1 MAQLSFVHLH
11 NHTEYSLLDGA
22 CRISDLVKTA
32 RDMGMPA
39 IAITDH
45 GNMFGAV
52 EFHAE
57 TKKQGVKAII
67 GCELYVSPSSRFTRD
82 SHEKPNHLVLLAKN
96 DIGYRNLIELVSL
109 AYTEGFY
116 YKARVDKE
124 LLSKYHEGL
133 IALSACIQG
142 EIPACLIADQ
152 HQKAEQSAS
161 DLKDI
166 FGTGN
171 FYIELQYHSLID
183 EKKAVPL
190 LVKLSKKLDIPLV
203 ASNDCHYISKSDS
216 EAHEVMLA
224 IQTSKTID
232 DPGRL
237 KFGSNEFYLR
247 TADEM
252 SALFS
257 EYPEAITNSFEIAEK
272 CDFKFSSDK
281 VLIPEYKT
289 PDGTDVDT
297 YLEKLTREGL
307 AQRYPQV
314 TPEIE
319 ERFQYEIGIIKKT
332 GFAPFFLFA
341 RDIIFFAKNKSIRVG
356 PGRGSAAGSLIAYSI
371 GITNIDPLMHGL
383 VFERFLNLERVSP
396 PDFDLDFDAERR
408 GEVVQYIIQNFGTEK
423 VAQIITF
430 NRMTARAVIKDVGR
444 ALGIP
449 LSDTDMVSKLIPSE
463 LGITLDKALETVPE
477 LQAMNNDPDK
487 SRLFRIAK
495 ALEGMAR
502 NPSVHAAGVVVFSDK
517 VTNHLPVFKTP
528 NDEIVVQY
536 DKMILEKIGV
546 NKFDILGLTALT
558 MIDYALKLIEENHHV
573 KIDLDTL
580 PLDDSVSYDLL
591 CKAQTLGIFQL
602 GGQGMIDLLL
612 RLQPR
617 TFHDLVPIV
626 SLYRPGP
633 IESGMLDEYVGR
645 KNGIIPIEYMHPTLE
660 PILKYTYGTIIYQ
673 EQVMKIGRE
682 IAGFTLGQADLL
694 RRAMGK
700 KIPEE
705 LEKQR
710 VPFLDG
716 AKAKGISADIAEAVF
731 EQLIPFAGYGFNQ
744 SHTTAYAL
752 VTYQTAYLKA
762 HYPVEFMA
770 ANMTIEKQDTS
781 EVVRYVKECSKMGI
795 ELLPPDVNE
804 SYTNFTV
811 HGNSIRFGLSAV
823 KNVGENAVEAV
834 VMAREEKGRFTS
846 LFDFCEKVD
855 LKTVNRKCIE
865 SLIKCGA
872 FDSCGGHRSQLLEA
886 IDSAMS
892 TGQKSQKD
900 KQAGQVSL
908 FDAFES
914 FSLDTRKLPNTPMMG
929 DTQKLALEKEMLG
942 FYVSGHPLASSEA
955 LIKRFANFTTR
966 KLIELE
972 NGIPITIAGIITEL
986 RKRITKNDKQMAFA
1000 TLEDLEGSADL
1011 VIFSETL
1018 KNYSEALQEG
1028 KIVWVKGAIANGQKE
1043 REQACIRVDEVLS
1056 LDALKE
1062 KYISSVHVT
1071 LLQNMLDSSILNTLK
1086 GICNGNKGDCTLFLH
1101 VKTPRYNDI
1110 IIQANP
1116 DTKVAPTDTLI
1127 AEIERISGENSVW
1140 FDATHSESGI

>member
-1 MAQLSFVHLH
+1 MQSKFVHLH

-32 RDMGMPA
+32 RDLGMPA

-57 TKKQGVKAII
+57 AKKQGIKAII
-67 GCELYVSPSSRFTRD
+67 GCELYVSPSNRFKKD
-82 SHEKPNHLVLLAKN
+82 PQEKPHHLVLLAKN

-109 AYTEGFY
+109 AYLEGFY

-124 LLSKYHEGL
+124 LLSKYHDGL

-152 HQKAEQSAS
+152 HQKAKQSAS

-171 FYIELQYHSLID
+171 FYLELQYHNLVN

-190 LVKLSKKLDIPLV
+190 LAKLSKELDIPLI
-203 ASNDCHYISKSDS
+203 ATNDCHYINKSDS

-224 IQTSKTID
+224 IQTGKTIN
-232 DPGRL
+232 DPG
-237 KFGSNEFYLR
+237 KFKFDSDEFYFR

-252 SALFS
+252 SVLFS
-257 EYPEAITNSFEIAEK
+257 EYPEAITNSLEIAEK
-272 CDFKFSSDK
+272 CEFKFSADK

-289 PDGTDVDT
+289 PDGTDADT
-297 YLEKLTREGL
+297 YLEKLSREGL
-307 AQRYPQV
+307 IHRYSQI

-356 PGRGSAAGSLIAYSI
+356 PGRGSAAGSLVAYSI

-396 PDFDLDFDAERR
+396 PDFDLDFDADRR
-408 GEVVQYIIQNFGTEK
+408 GEVVKYIIQNFGTEK

-430 NRMTARAVIKDVGR
+430 NRMTARAVIRDVGR
-444 ALGIP
+444 ALGMP
-449 LSDTDMVSKLIPSE
+449 LVEVDMVAKLIPSE

-477 LQAMNNDPDK
+477 LQAMSKDPEK
-487 SRLFRIAK
+487 SQLFRIAK
-495 ALEGMAR
+495 VLEGMAR

-517 VTNHLPVFKTP
+517 VTNHLPIFKTP
-528 NDEIVVQY
+528 NEEIVVQY

-546 NKFDILGLTALT
+546 NKFDILGLAALT

-573 KIDLDTL
+573 RIDLDTL
-580 PLDDSVSYDLL
+580 PLEDKATYDLL
-591 CKAQTLGIFQL
+591 CEARTLGIFQL
-602 GGQGMIDLLL
+602 GGQGMVDLLL

-617 TFHDLVPIV
+617 TFHDLIPIV

-645 KNGIIPIEYMHPTLE
+645 KHGIIPIEYMHPTLE

-710 VPFLDG
+710 VPFLEG
-716 AKAKGISADIAEAVF
+716 AKAKGISTEIAEAVF

-770 ANMTIEKQDTS
+770 ANMTIEKQDTT
-781 EVVRYVKECSKMGI
+781 EVVRYIKECRKIGF
-795 ELLPPDVNE
+795 EVLPPDINE
-804 SYTNFTV
+804 SHVNFTV
-811 HGNSIRFGLSAV
+811 HGSSIRFGLGAV
-823 KNVGENAVEAV
+823 KNVGENAVDAIV
-834 VMAREEKGRFTS
+834 AAREEKGRFTS

-855 LKTVNRKCIE
+855 LRTVNRKCIE

-872 FDSCGGHRSQLLEA
+872 FDSCGGYRSQLLDA
-886 IDSAMS
+886 IDVAMES
-892 TGQKSQKD
+892 GQKTQKD
-900 KQAGQVSL
+900 KQVGQVSL
-908 FDAFES
+908 FDAFEG
-914 FSLDTRKLPNTPMMG
+914 FSLETRKLPNTPKMS
-929 DTQKLALEKEMLG
+929 DLQKLALEKEMLG
-942 FYVSGHPLASSEA
+942 FYISGHPLTSSEGI
-955 LIKRFANFTTR
+955 IKRFANHTTSS
-966 KLIELE
+966 LFELE
-972 NGIPITIAGIITEL
+972 NGTPVTIAGMITDL
-986 RKRITKNDKQMAFA
+986 RKRTTKTDKQMAFA
-1000 TLEDLEGSADL
+1000 TLDDLEGSADL
-1011 VIFSETL
+1011 VIFSEAL
-1018 KNYSEALQEG
+1018 KNCGDTLQDG
-1028 KIVWVKGAIANGQKE
+1028 QIVWVKGAISNGQKE
-1043 REQACIRVDEVLS
+1043 REQPSVRVDEVLS
-1056 LDALKE
+1056 IDALKE
-1062 KYISSVHVT
+1062 KYITAVHVV
-1071 LLQNMLDSSILNTLK
+1071 LPQNVLDSLLLNTFK
-1086 GICNGNKGDCTLFLH
+1086 NICQGNKGDCTLFLH
-1101 VKTPRYNDI
+1101 VKTQTYKDI
-1110 IIQANP
+1110 VIQANP
-1116 DTKVAPTDTLI
+1116 DTKVAPSDVFI
-1127 AEIERISGENSVW
+1127 SEIERIAGENSIW
-1140 FDATHSESGI
+1140 FDATRSDG